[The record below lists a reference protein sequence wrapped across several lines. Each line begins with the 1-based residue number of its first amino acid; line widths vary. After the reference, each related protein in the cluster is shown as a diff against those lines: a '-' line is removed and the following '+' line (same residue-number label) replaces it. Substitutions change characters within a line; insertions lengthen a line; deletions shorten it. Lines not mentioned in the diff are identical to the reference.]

1 MRTRGII
8 LSMVAA
14 VMMSA
19 AAHAADAPADDPAT
33 LAATY
38 EKQAADLRASADRH
52 EHMARMH
59 KGGTGSSKMNHENVV
74 RHCDKIAASLRDAA
88 QESDALAKD
97 LRTKPKQ

>member
-1 MRTRGII
+1 MRTKRIF

-14 VMMSA
+14 AMMSTA
-19 AAHAADAPADDPAT
+19 VYAADAPADDPAT

-38 EKQAADLRASADRH
+38 EQQAADLRANADRH

-59 KGGTGSSKMNHENVV
+59 RGGAGSSKMNHENIV
-74 RHCDKIAASLRDAA
+74 RHCDKIAASLRAAA
-88 QESDALAKD
+88 QESDALAKE